1 MPRWVLVLTAALVI
15 AAAAVAFS
23 LFAATRDPS
32 RVGVVE
38 GPGEALT
45 NQCAS
50 HLAPPAGFEY
60 SSQPPTSGPHEP
72 RLPTGDERRLADDE
86 LLHALELGNVAIAY
100 DSRRPPPELRAL
112 REKLAGDFD
121 VELAAAG
128 QAVLLVRHS
137 AADGVT
143 ALAWNRRLNAEDPA
157 DPALREF
164 AEYWLGRGAD
174 DGENACRGA
183 G

>member
-1 MPRWVLVLTAALVI
+1 MPRWVLVLTAALVV

-23 LFAATRDPS
+23 LLAATRDPS
-32 RVGVVE
+32 RVGVAE
-38 GPGEALT
+38 GPGEELT
-45 NQCAS
+45 NQCAK
-50 HLAPPAGFEY
+50 HEEPPAGFEY
-60 SSQPPTSGPHEP
+60 SSRPPTSGPHEP
-72 RLPTGDERRLADDE
+72 RLPAGDERRLGDDE

-100 DSRRPPPELRAL
+100 DTDRPPAELRAL
-112 REKLAGDFD
+112 RDELAGDFD

-137 AADGVT
+137 SADGVT
-143 ALAWNRRLNAEDPA
+143 ALAWNRRLDAEDPA

-164 AEYWLGRGAD
+164 AEYWLGRGAE
-174 DGENACRGA
+174 DGDEACAGA